1 MLESLFTNVPL
12 GETIATIF
20 KKVYVE
26 KKIKT
31 LIPKL
36 ILKELLLLCKKH
48 LHLRFN
54 AEIYTEI
61 DEVAMGSPL
70 DSLLAIIFMISLE
83 EEVLLKYITIYVIG
97 NVMLITLKRMLFLKR
112 LILFQKNQILIIL
125 ILNSSMN

>member
-20 KKVYVE
+20 KKIYVE
-26 KKIKT
+26 KKTLT
-31 LIPKL
+31 LIPKP

-61 DEVAMGSPL
+61 DGVAMGSPL
-70 DSLLAIIFMISLE
+70 DSLLAIVFMISLE
-83 EEVLLKYITIYVIG
+83 DKVFTKVYNYLCYWKRYVD
-97 NVMLITLKRMLFLKR
+97 NT
-112 LILFQKNQILIIL
+112 
-125 ILNSSMN
+125 